1 MQYHGYIRK
10 EDVRTGDG
18 RGFDLLKN
26 KFNSIFNNFK
36 FARKTIVEEP
46 KMDTNV
52 ANESSTNPS
61 INVND
66 STTIPNSSI
75 VPMKMKTIT
84 EGIAAHAIPR
94 KLLPYPVNPLE
105 EMLGSYLL
113 SIQPFFKPKEFYKE
127 QRQTMDFL
135 RSEGDELQR
144 LLENAGQHEVNWL
157 TSRWTNSSYLSQRS
171 PVTVFSSPCI
181 AFPIQ
186 TFRIVHDFLQFTSQA
201 IYAICE
207 FKNLVERDEVPLH
220 TWDSYE
226 LDNSQLYN
234 IFGTVRIPCQSCD
247 ILKQTISNY
256 VIVIYNNNVG

>member
-1 MQYHGYIRK
+1 MEEPKLDTNVTNESEI
-10 EDVRTGDG
+10 
-18 RGFDLLKN
+18 N
-26 KFNSIFNNFK
+26 PSNNVTDSVTIPTSSNTPM
-36 FARKTIVEEP
+36 RLKTIVEE
-46 KMDTNV
+46 
-52 ANESSTNPS
+52 
-61 INVND
+61 
-66 STTIPNSSI
+66 
-75 VPMKMKTIT
+75 
-84 EGIAAHAIPR
+84 IAAHTIPR

-105 EMLGSYLL
+105 EMLASYLL

-135 RSEGDELQR
+135 RTEGDELQK

-181 AFPIQ
+181 AFPLQ
-186 TFRIVHDFLQFTSQA
+186 TFRSVHDFLRFTSQA

-207 FKNLVERDEVPLH
+207 FKNLVERDQVPLH

-234 IFGTVRIPCQSCD
+234 IFGTVRIPSQPSD
-247 ILKQTISNY
+247 LLKQTISNY
-256 VIVIYNNNVG
+256 VIVIYNNNVCLLLPQAIPHSLMLLILCSSTSWMFSVAKESYAM